1 MGRFPK
7 RRFILIGDSGEKDPE
22 VYREI
27 QRRFPAQVQ
36 EIMIRDVTNALA
48 NDPARLEGMT
58 VIPASIA
65 DVPGAGLE
73 EKQAP

>member
-1 MGRFPK
+1 
-7 RRFILIGDSGEKDPE
+7 
-22 VYREI
+22 
-27 QRRFPAQVQ
+27 VQ

>member
-36 EIMIRDVTNALA
+36 EIMIRDCIDALA
-48 NDPARLEGMT
+48 RAPARLEGMT
-58 VIPASIA
+58 VIPASSA
-65 DVPGAGLE
+65 EAPDPRAGE
-73 EKQAP
+73 EAP